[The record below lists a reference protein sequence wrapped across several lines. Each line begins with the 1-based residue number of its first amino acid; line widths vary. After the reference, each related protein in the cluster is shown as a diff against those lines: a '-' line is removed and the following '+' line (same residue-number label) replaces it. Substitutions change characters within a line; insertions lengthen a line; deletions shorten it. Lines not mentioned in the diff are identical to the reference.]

1 MTRGMG
7 NGIRAVGGFT
17 NGMGILGKT
26 RSFLKSI
33 PIKRSMADAI
43 IAQGTMGFSRGY
55 EQTLAQARQM
65 GINDQDASE
74 LAAVASIQTG
84 ILYALTAPISPQ
96 TKATDAIFGKL
107 TTKNFVGNALKEYT
121 KKGKSSFIDYF
132 RSGKLG
138 TIVNLGGEGLKE
150 VFQENVQQI
159 GEVFAV
165 NKNINEIAGKKIL
178 KDTMSMQDFLDTT
191 ILSFLPAL

>member
-1 MTRGMG
+1 VLGDLFVQIAMTRGMG

-65 GINDQDASE
+65 GINDAEASE
-74 LAAVASIQTG
+74 LATIASIQTG

-107 TTKNFVGNALKEYT
+107 TTKNFVGNALREYT
-121 KKGKSSFIDYF
+121 KKGKNSFIDYF
-132 RSGKLG
+132 RSGKLK
-138 TIVNLGGEGLKE
+138 L
-150 VFQENVQQI
+150 
-159 GEVFAV
+159 
-165 NKNINEIAGKKIL
+165 
-178 KDTMSMQDFLDTT
+178 
-191 ILSFLPAL
+191 LSL